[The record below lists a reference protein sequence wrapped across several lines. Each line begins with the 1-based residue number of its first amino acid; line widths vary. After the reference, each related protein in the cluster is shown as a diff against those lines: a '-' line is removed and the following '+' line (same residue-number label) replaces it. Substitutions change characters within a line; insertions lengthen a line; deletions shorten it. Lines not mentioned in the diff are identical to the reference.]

1 MLYVIMHIRIIN
13 KSNRIILNVF
23 RGIKSEK
30 IDSFNCY
37 KVVSL

>member
-23 RGIKSEK
+23 KGTKSEK

-37 KVVSL
+37 KAVSL